1 MATKVEQ
8 TSLLER
14 HRNQSTA
21 SPATTQVAAA
31 NSPKISMRAVKAG
44 VSFVIPK
51 NKLSGALVPVVRGG
65 VKAEKNDSKKDEE
78 VKQPLRKTKW
88 GIDLTQDAAVRR
100 GRALA
105 YQTRVEQIAAQLEL
119 GNLEI
124 DPDEATRSPSP
135 PPIYDKSGE
144 RTNTREARKREQLD
158 LERREAIG
166 ECLRLN
172 PNYKPPAGYIS
183 VSKEAKISI
192 PVKESLGQNFVG
204 LILGPQ
210 GNTKKRLEEETG
222 TKITIK
228 SGAGDAKEGMEIDS
242 ADFDGKEIGS
252 INEDLHV
259 HISADTYEKVDA
271 AVSLLELLMTP
282 VDGNIPPAGPDVASS
297 FADGSNTYKQGA
309 QVANASHSMLNADL
323 TQNYGQPTPVPLP
336 GQQPMHHTW
345 PSSATGAT
353 ANVAWQ
359 PSASITEAPR
369 GQFWPHPGHWQSM
382 GANNNA
388 MQSHSGPS
396 GAPNAASYVFRGRP
410 PPPGF
415 TPHATPSNVRNTVFG
430 PVHRPRPPFPV
441 QQRPYVEMASQN
453 HSAVMNPVTG
463 VFGNPHLQSQSSQAV
478 HRGGTNA
485 SPLPPSSNTIAGGG
499 YGPHVSQ
506 GGVSA
511 SAPLP
516 VPTFSS
522 VMPHA
527 VPSQVPITQPY
538 GLQQQQMQLSRPPS
552 LASHAGSVGQVSMQ
566 GLSSATSQGAPAVM
580 LPSAISPMLSSSGLS
595 PSAPQGSHASAVSA
609 VAAPVF
615 PSPGLS
621 PAAPRVVNSAI
632 PSAILL
638 SPRPPPAAP
647 QAVRPAV
654 PSPRLPPTA
663 PQRAQMTVPHVG
675 TSAVLP
681 SPGLPPPTPRPVH
694 VALPPLHASP
704 VQSIRLSV
712 PQTQSTAVAVPP
724 VVPSPVPPMGNIL
737 HTQPP
742 KMDFMSQGSSA
753 GLASVA
759 IPVVSTAP
767 TPTSIASGMMHST
780 VATMQSSVIN
790 RPNVPTPISAS
801 IASVSS
807 QGTSV
812 PSSASPNTWQPQHLR
827 SGDFTFQPLRSQ
839 APSPPPS
846 IWPPPSQPPLADVH
860 PKNHVPI
867 VRPGFQPAVP
877 NLSHPGQIRVSAPLP
892 PTPSASVTPSVP
904 PMPPLPPQAPSF
916 RPAVSVPSLPPGNT
930 LQPTFSVPLNVS
942 VSPTTGISPPKPGFL
957 NASQQMPARPPGLLS
972 SAAIPSFGSPATHT
986 NPPLPP
992 HPRPQS
998 GPDGFLPFPPG
1009 RSVPDFHHQ
1018 GVHAS
1023 TAFQNLPTSNISVRP
1038 TNAPPPGA
1046 PLAALPRNVP
1056 NQFGGSAF
1064 GQQQNSPA
1072 VFPNISTV
1080 PTNNVKH
1087 NHINSP
1093 QVQLPS
1099 SPQVR
1104 SIVPGQMHDFG
1115 YGGQGGKTLP
1125 ATREVGSN
1133 QSYDPFSPTSIP
1145 AEQLPP
1151 QNDQMMSTVEAQDKQ
1166 ETDAEYENLMESVG
1180 VR

>member
-1 MATKVEQ
+1 M
-8 TSLLER
+8 
-14 HRNQSTA
+14 
-21 SPATTQVAAA
+21 
-31 NSPKISMRAVKAG
+31 
-44 VSFVIPK
+44 
-51 NKLSGALVPVVRGG
+51 
-65 VKAEKNDSKKDEE
+65 
-78 VKQPLRKTKW
+78 
-88 GIDLTQDAAVRR
+88 
-100 GRALA
+100 
-105 YQTRVEQIAAQLEL
+105 EQITAQLEL

-135 PPIYDKSGE
+135 PPIYDKSGQ

-172 PNYKPPAGYIS
+172 PNYKPPAGYTP

-192 PVKESLGQNFVG
+192 PVKESFGQNFVG

-228 SGAGDAKEGMEIDS
+228 SGARDVEEGVEIES
-242 ADFDGKEIGS
+242 ADFDGKEVGS
-252 INEDLHV
+252 TKEDLHV

-282 VDGNIPPAGPDVASS
+282 VDGNIPPAGPDAVSS
-297 FADGSNTYKQGA
+297 FTDGSNIHKQGV
-309 QVANASHSMLNADL
+309 QVANTSHSMLNADL
-323 TQNYGQPTPVPLP
+323 AQNYVQSTPIPLA
-336 GQQPMHHTW
+336 GQQPMHLTW
-345 PSSATGAT
+345 PSSATGA
-353 ANVAWQ
+353 AGNVAWQ
-359 PSASITEAPR
+359 PPASITEAPR
-369 GQFWPHPGHWQSM
+369 GQFWPHPGHWQPM

-396 GAPNAASYVFRGRP
+396 GAPNAASYGMNNANMFIPRMPQPTFNSFPPFPVFRGRP

-415 TPHATPSNVRNTVFG
+415 TPHAMPSNLRNTVFA

-441 QQRPYVEMASQN
+441 QQRPYVDMASQN
-453 HSAVMNPVTG
+453 HSAVM
-463 VFGNPHLQSQSSQAV
+463 NPHLQSQSSQAV
-478 HRGGTNA
+478 HRAGANA
-485 SPLPPSSNTIAGGG
+485 SPIPPSSNTMAGGV
-499 YGPHVSQ
+499 YGPYVSH
-506 GGVSA
+506 GGKPA

-516 VPTFSS
+516 VPPFSS
-522 VMPHA
+522 VTPHV
-527 VPSQVPITQPY
+527 VPSHVPISQPY
-538 GLQQQQMQLSRPPS
+538 GLQQQQMKHSQPPS
-552 LASHAGSVGQVSMQ
+552 LASHAGSSGQVSMQ
-566 GLSSATSQGAPAVM
+566 GLSSATSRGTPAVTPP
-580 LPSAISPMLSSSGLS
+580 LAISPMLSSGLS
-595 PSAPQGSHASAVSA
+595 PSAPQGSHASAVSV
-609 VAAPVF
+609 VASPVL
-615 PSPGLS
+615 PSPGLP
-621 PAAPRVVNSAI
+621 PAAPRVVNSVFSSPVL
-632 PSAILL
+632 PS
-638 SPRPPPAAP
+638 PGPPPAAP
-647 QAVRPAV
+647 QAVHSAV
-654 PSPRLPPTA
+654 PSPRLPPAA

-681 SPGLPPPTPRPVH
+681 SAGLPAPTPRPVH
-694 VALPPLHASP
+694 VASAPLHASP

-712 PQTQSTAVAVPP
+712 PQTQSAAVAVPP
-724 VVPSPVPPMGNIL
+724 VVPSNVPSMGSMH

-742 KMDFMSQGSSA
+742 TMAFLSQGFSA
-753 GLASVA
+753 GLTSVA
-759 IPVVSTAP
+759 MPVIS
-767 TPTSIASGMMHST
+767 TPTSSSIASGTMHCT
-780 VATMQSSVIN
+780 VAPMQSTAIN
-790 RPNVPTPISAS
+790 RPIVPTPVSAG

-812 PSSASPNTWQPQHLR
+812 PSSASSNTWQPQHLR

-839 APSPPPS
+839 APSPPPTP
-846 IWPPPSQPPLADVH
+846 WPSPSQPPLADVR
-860 PKNHVPI
+860 PKIQMPTT
-867 VRPGFQPAVP
+867 RPVFQPALP
-877 NLSHPGQIRVSAPLP
+877 NLPHSGQITVSAPLP
-892 PTPSASVTPSVP
+892 PTPSTPRTPSMP

-916 RPAVSVPSLPPGNT
+916 RPAVSVPSLPPGNS
-930 LQPTFSVPLNVS
+930 LQATFSVPSKVS
-942 VSPTTGISPPKPGFL
+942 VSQTAGISPPKPGFL
-957 NASQQMPARPPGLLS
+957 NASQQMPARPPGLMS

-992 HPRPQS
+992 HPRPHS
-998 GPDGFLPFPPG
+998 GPDGFLPFPSG
-1009 RSVPDFHHQ
+1009 HNAPDFHHQ
-1018 GVHAS
+1018 GAHAS
-1023 TAFQNLPTSNISVRP
+1023 KAFQNLPTSNISVRP
-1038 TNAPPPGA
+1038 SGAPPPVA

-1064 GQQQNSPA
+1064 GQQQSSPASA

-1080 PTNNVKH
+1080 LANNVKH
-1087 NHINSP
+1087 NHMNSP
-1093 QVQLPS
+1093 QVQPPS

-1125 ATREVGSN
+1125 ATRGVGSS